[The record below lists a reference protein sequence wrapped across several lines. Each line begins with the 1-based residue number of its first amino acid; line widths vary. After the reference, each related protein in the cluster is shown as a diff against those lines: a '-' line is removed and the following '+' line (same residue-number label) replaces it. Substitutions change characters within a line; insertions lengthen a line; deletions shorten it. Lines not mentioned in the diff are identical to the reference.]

1 LNAMTRLQ
9 WPAMRLALPLSLLL
23 VCGGIIAGFWWFEV
37 NRQMTEIEQQ
47 ALGNQIQDMH
57 RLVVHTQQ
65 LLLNGNKR
73 HIATEFSDFSSE
85 PDLDFILLTDPEG
98 RVLASSRLGWV
109 GRQVDELG
117 ESRLAG
123 MLQHAR
129 ADKRDRIHLSADRMT
144 VWAHYPMASASAEGA
159 LRPQHFAMLTGK
171 FDLSRA
177 KQAAR
182 YRIEQWVIVFATV
195 VLGIAF
201 VFWLAMYSVITRRM
215 NRLITAANSASLGDF
230 SVRAHLQGSDELAR
244 IGAAFD
250 AMIER
255 LGSETLRLQQLSRAV
270 ENMNESVLITDAQ
283 GTIQYV
289 NSAFTRITG
298 YTAEEAI
305 GQNPRMLKSDQHPS
319 EFYQAFWKRISR
331 GKIWKGRMTDRKKDG
346 SIFVSKVSIA
356 PMLDAEGHITHYVA
370 VHEDV
375 SEQQKME
382 MQLLQAQKM
391 ESLGT
396 LVGGIAHDFN
406 NMLAGMVGNLYMA
419 RKRARDMPEITQKL
433 ERVEKLS
440 FRAADMIKQLLAFA
454 RKDMIQFKPID
465 LVPFIKE
472 AFKLSRVAIPE
483 NIQCLSDIGSEP
495 LNVECDAT
503 QVQQMLM
510 NLMTNARD
518 ALADSEHPTITV
530 SLCRFEPDKAFIQ
543 DYPEAIA
550 PAYALLSV
558 QDNGCGIPE
567 NQQERIF
574 EPFYTTK
581 EVGQGSGLGL
591 SMVFGAMKSH
601 HGIITVQSRPG
612 KTVFN
617 LYFPLS
623 ASHQDSEIPEE
634 SGSWSGQSE
643 RLLLA
648 DDEPIVRDTIGEMLR
663 IDGFVVDVAEDGQ
676 HALEVFSENPDAYAA
691 VILDVVMPR
700 MGGMGTA
707 HRMREIRPEI
717 PIVFATGYDRDH
729 VLRGVE
735 GMSGIAALSKPLH
748 SATLRQTLSRLL
760 EQQTGRAHQR
770 ARTGPTPPDGD

>member
-1 LNAMTRLQ
+1 MDSLRSWPSIRLVF
-9 WPAMRLALPLSLLL
+9 PVSLLL
-23 VCGGIIAGFWWFEV
+23 VSSIMIGGFWYFEV
-37 NRQMTEIEQQ
+37 QQEMANIEQQ
-47 ALGNQIQDMH
+47 TMSRQLHEMS
-57 RLVVHTQQ
+57 RLVSHTER
-65 LLLNGNKR
+65 LLLRADIGHLSNEL
-73 HIATEFSDFSSE
+73 ISFSTEPRVE
-85 PDLDFILLTDPEG
+85 FILLIDPDG
-98 RVLASSRLGWV
+98 RIIASSRQGWN
-109 GRQVDELG
+109 GR
-117 ESRLAG
+117 
-123 MLQHAR
+123 R
-129 ADKRDRIHLSADRMT
+129 ADKLGEPLLDGLLLAGRTRPGEPINLSKDRMS
-144 VWAHYPMASASAEGA
+144 VDAHFPVQFPAAKGD
-159 LRPQHFAMLTGK
+159 LRSQRDGMLIGR
-171 FDLSRA
+171 FDLSLA
-177 KQAAR
+177 KRSAL
-182 YRIEQWVIVFATV
+182 YRIEKWVALFAGV
-195 VLGIAF
+195 VLGLALLL
-201 VFWLAMYSVITRRM
+201 WLVSQYAITRRM
-215 NRLITAANSASLGDF
+215 NRLISAANRASLGNF
-230 SVRAHLQGSDELAR
+230 SARANLQGNDELAL

-250 AMIER
+250 SMIER
-255 LGSETLRLQQLSRAV
+255 LGSETLRLRQLSRAV

-289 NSAFTRITG
+289 NPAFTRITG

-305 GQNPRMLKSDQHPS
+305 GQNPRMLKSDQHQDN
-319 EFYQAFWKRISR
+319 FYQSFWKHISR
-331 GKIWKGRMTDRKKDG
+331 GKVWKGRMTDRKKDG
-346 SIFVSKVSIA
+346 STFVSKVSIA
-356 PMLDAEGHITHYVA
+356 PMLDTEGHITHYVS

-382 MQLLQAQKM
+382 LQLLQAQKM

-419 RKRARDMPEITQKL
+419 RKRAKDMPDVTQKL

-465 LVPFIKE
+465 LGPFIKE

-483 NIQCLSDIGSEP
+483 NIQCLSEIQSKP

-518 ALADSEHPTITV
+518 ALIDAEQPTITV
-530 SLCRFEPDKAFIQ
+530 SLNRFEPDKAFVKE
-543 DYPEAIA
+543 YPEAITTS
-550 PAYALLSV
+550 YALLSV

-567 NQQERIF
+567 NQLERIF

-601 HGIITVQSRPG
+601 HGIITVQSKPG
-612 KTVFN
+612 ATAFN

-623 ASHQDSEIPEE
+623 APHQGSEIPEE
-634 SGSWSGQSE
+634 SGSWRGQNE

-663 IDGFVVDVAEDGQ
+663 IDGFVVDVTEDGQ
-676 HALEVFSENPDAYAA
+676 HALEIFSKNPDAYAA

-707 HRMREIRPEI
+707 HRMREIRPDI

-748 SATLRQTLSRLL
+748 SASLRQTLGELL
-760 EQQTGRAHQR
+760 EQQARQKHQQE
-770 ARTGPTPPDGD
+770 AGDPSPPDGD